1 MLPASCLGI
10 LRPPTA
16 SSPGSFF
23 ASFVDSFLL
32 GRSPSFRLSF
42 FLCLHVSYYAV
53 VPICSH
59 TLLAKQGSNAQFLVT
74 LFWYL
79 IMLLSDCFF
88 CFQLKTYFE
97 RASNNNFFHNTNIR
111 RACKHYSTFW
121 LLTSKFNMLCIL
133 CVYIYLYTYLYTYHM
148 NI

>member
-1 MLPASCLGI
+1 M
-10 LRPPTA
+10 
-16 SSPGSFF
+16 F
-23 ASFVDSFLL
+23 
-32 GRSPSFRLSF
+32 
-42 FLCLHVSYYAV
+42 
-53 VPICSH
+53 PICSH

-88 CFQLKTYFE
+88 RFQLKTYFE

-133 CVYIYLYTYLYTYHM
+133 CVYIYLYTYLYTYELIYIYSSTQGCKAGARKDCKHKIAECASQQLFSLRFLGKEKRIQEL
-148 NI
+148 NH